1 MSWTVPGRRLL
12 PYWGRAGDLL
22 QSAAAIGLLPSVL
35 WVLGV
40 YGDLRGIK
48 G

>member
-12 PYWGRAGDLL
+12 PYWGRAGDLA
-22 QSAAAIGLLPSVL
+22 QSAAAVGLLPSVL